1 MAIVLKYVS
10 DGEDYLNNFLI
21 DKIRKHKGKI
31 CYITLNQSC
40 VSLKKILTEKGIDTQ
55 NIYFIDGVTKLSKE
69 PPNNEKCRFVLPYQ
83 INDMER
89 YALECIKDG
98 CNLIIFDSLSNLT
111 NYQQYIPAGA
121 DIMTNSINF
130 LNNELDK
137 NKGEAIF
144 ICNLSDKN
152 NLLIEETTKIFKIC
166 NYGKGNTS
174 CEV

>member
-10 DGEDYLNNFLI
+10 EGEDYLNTFLI
-21 DKIRKHKGKI
+21 DKLRKHEGKV
-31 CYITLNQSC
+31 CYITLNQTC
-40 VSLKKILTEKGIDTQ
+40 AALKKILTENKVDVK
-55 NIYFIDGVTKLSKE
+55 NFYFIDGLTKLSKE
-69 PPNNEKCRFVLPYQ
+69 PDNNEKCRFVLPYE
-83 INDMER
+83 INEIEK
-89 YALECIKDG
+89 YTLECIKSG

-111 NYQQYIPAGA
+111 SYQQYIPAGA

-130 LNNELDK
+130 LNSELDK

-174 CEV
+174 CEI